1 MKNNSKKHEAF
12 SLIEIVISIM
22 ILVIISVS
30 VYSGFIMIIKQT
42 KMGQVKQTSAL
53 EGKKIIEEIQAAI
66 EDNSFKVSND
76 VLLIGT
82 KKIQKQQDS
91 NNVYTRYLDANY
103 EECNKE
109 VCSYVEEITV
119 TPTKVI
125 TNINTEKT
133 IGLDTSYETEANKI
147 YISKIGAKD
156 YIAYWKEHDSAYSPN
171 TSNSTEIPSASVS
184 GSTLKKIVIYVYLEP
199 VANDLNNEDVIIK
212 DYTGQLLLS
221 TTKAV
226 EENFVMNFS
235 KYKDS
240 LGSLVNNVEIEINM
254 YNKTKKVSNV
264 YIEKQKELNV
274 NVEPRSG
281 GINIYDNR
289 TEDLQQGNVGEL
301 YDIKVEINK
310 DNQNLFTGYSKK
322 NIHK

>member
-1 MKNNSKKHEAF
+1 MLLA
-12 SLIEIVISIM
+12 
-22 ILVIISVS
+22 IISVGI
-30 VYSGFIMIIKQT
+30 YNGYMIIIKQT
-42 KMGQVKQTSAL
+42 KAGQVKQSAAL
-53 EGKKIIEEIQAAI
+53 EGKKVIEEIQASI
-66 EDNSFKVSND
+66 EDNSFNVSND
-76 VLLIGT
+76 TLTIGT
-82 KKIQKQQDS
+82 RNIPKQLNSDG
-91 NNVYTRYLDANY
+91 VYTRYLDANY

-109 VCSYVEEITV
+109 VCNYVEEITV

-156 YIAYWKEHDSAYSPN
+156 YIAYWKDHNSAYIPN

-184 GSTLKKIVIYVYLEP
+184 GSAVKKIVIYVYLEP
-199 VANDLNNEDVIIK
+199 IANDLKNENVIIK
-212 DYTGQLLLS
+212 DYTGQSLLS
-221 TTKAV
+221 TTKDV

-254 YNKTKKVSNV
+254 YNKTKKISNV

-289 TEDLQQGNVGEL
+289 TEDLQQRNVGEL